1 MSCISASAR
10 WAASSIYLDLCDDT
24 WQAVE
29 IDATGWRIT
38 ARPPVRFRRATGM
51 QALPVPA
58 AGGSIDAL
66 RRFLNVRSDSEFV
79 VVISWALACLRDRGP
94 YPVLV
99 LTGEQGAAKSSFP
112 KMLRSL
118 VDPNAAPLRALPREE
133 RDLFIAANNA
143 RVLAFDNVSI
153 LPPWMSDT
161 LCRLAT
167 GASFAVR
174 RLYSDQDEVLFDAA
188 RPVILNGIEE
198 FVTRPDL
205 ADRAI
210 FLTLE
215 PIPEERRRAEA
226 ELLAEFDAERPRIL
240 GALLDA
246 VSKGLAMLPHTR
258 LDKLPR
264 MADFALWARLRD
276 RDVAHGHI
284 LGGVLR

>member
-1 MSCISASAR
+1 
-10 WAASSIYLDLCDDT
+10 
-24 WQAVE
+24 
-29 IDATGWRIT
+29 
-38 ARPPVRFRRATGM
+38 M